1 MNLAIRG
8 LARRLL
14 AWKNKNEKKS
24 KKYLDNS
31 RGIDYIKNMKQE
43 LVERYYDYYDRLK
56 KGELTIQQWNDLCL
70 LLLQEIM
77 EENKDV
83 FIRLKNR

>member
-1 MNLAIRG
+1 MDE
-8 LARRLL
+8 
-14 AWKNKNEKKS
+14 NKNEKKIE
-24 KKYLDNS
+24 KYLDIF
-31 RGIDYIKNMKQE
+31 RGMDYIKTMKQE
-43 LVERYYDYYDRLK
+43 LVERYYDYYYRLK

-83 FIRLKNR
+83 LIRLKNR

>member
-1 MNLAIRG
+1 MVKKRNE
-8 LARRLL
+8 
-14 AWKNKNEKKS
+14 NKL
-24 KKYLDNS
+24 KKYLDKI
-31 RGIDYIKNMKQE
+31 RVLYYIKNMKQE
-43 LVERYYDYYDRLK
+43 LVERYYDYHERLK

-70 LLLQEIM
+70 LLLGEIM

>member
-1 MNLAIRG
+1 MDE
-8 LARRLL
+8 
-14 AWKNKNEKKS
+14 NKNEKKIE
-24 KKYLDNS
+24 KYLDIF
-31 RGIDYIKNMKQE
+31 RGMDYIKTMKQE

-83 FIRLKNR
+83 LIRLKNR

>member
-1 MNLAIRG
+1 MVKKRNE
-8 LARRLL
+8 
-14 AWKNKNEKKS
+14 NKL
-24 KKYLDNS
+24 KKYLDKI
-31 RGIDYIKNMKQE
+31 RVLDYIKNMKQE
-43 LVERYYDYYDRLK
+43 LVERYYDYHERLK

-70 LLLQEIM
+70 LLLGEIM

>member
-1 MNLAIRG
+1 
-8 LARRLL
+8 
-14 AWKNKNEKKS
+14 
-24 KKYLDNS
+24 
-31 RGIDYIKNMKQE
+31 MKQE

-56 KGELTIQQWNDLCL
+56 KGELTIQQWKDFCL